1 MASWMGMTSCF
12 FWTWT
17 THDPFKIHWFHK
29 SSIQLFPQL
38 PQPQRGA
45 LDRGWAPNWSIATMS
60 SPCSTR
66 RSSPIPCC
74 RGRWRSGTCW
84 EVGLVGSMFHDQHGD
99 LYGDIYI
106 YIIYIYMGFASK
118 ILVFRYFYNHQINPK
133 NPKNSIP
140 PFKLHRYSIGL
151 SSLPLKTIQPQV
163 VKCYPLVN
171 HGSLNVPMGHITQ
184 PWMVYGKNNGYY
196 FRWCPIYPKW
206 DIYQSL

>member
-1 MASWMGMTSCF
+1 MTHSRSIDSISPASSY
-12 FWTWT
+12 
-17 THDPFKIHWFHK
+17 FH
-29 SSIQLFPQL
+29 SFHNHNGAHSI
-38 PQPQRGA
+38 
-45 LDRGWAPNWSIATMS
+45 
-60 SPCSTR
+60 
-66 RSSPIPCC
+66 
-74 RGRWRSGTCW
+74 
-84 EVGLVGSMFHDQHGD
+84 EVGHPTDPSQRWARLAVREDQVPSPAAGVDDEVGRVGKWD
-99 LYGDIYI
+99 LLGACFMINMVIYMVIYI
-106 YIIYIYMGFASK
+106 YIIYIYIYMGFASK
-118 ILVFRYFYNHQINPK
+118 ILVFRCFYNHQINPK

-206 DIYQSL
+206 DIYQPL